1 MKTSNTPSIF
11 SAPVHHHHFSDYGFD
26 PQITHFQFT
35 EESSR
40 HRRRSTFKP
49 IDSLRFRLQKPISKP
64 PTSASR
70 SKTKKKRWWKKAL
83 GYLKEKWAEKK
94 GPKKTAVGGSA
105 DSLMSGPVYVTESRS
120 GFFTP
125 YMGCYNVS
133 PFGMIKGGG
142 EMNIP
147 YVSLISE
154 MNMVEQQTISTSAT
168 PIYLVT

>member
-11 SAPVHHHHFSDYGFD
+11 STPEHHHHFSDYGFD
-26 PQITHFQFT
+26 PQITHFLFT

-70 SKTKKKRWWKKAL
+70 SKTKKKQWWKKAL
-83 GYLKEKWAEKK
+83 GYLKEKWAVKK
-94 GPKKTAVGGSA
+94 GQNKTSVGRSA
-105 DSLMSGPVYVTESRS
+105 DSLISGPVFVTESRS
-120 GFFTP
+120 GFVTP
-125 YMGCYNVS
+125 YMGCYNAS

-154 MNMVEQQTISTSAT
+154 MNMGEQQTISTSAT